1 MLVVNTSTQL
11 PLAFANETDGAVA
24 VTRKRLTQVPPADG
38 ERYGLIVAETPTEW
52 DKDGGRLRRLIETKG
67 KCYVIIAPAALLQHT
82 APEIQAVGRALS
94 TRTRSV
100 KEASPTGDAAPP
112 EDFLAGFVHKKLRAF
127 VRTFG
132 ESGGRDLYGFL
143 MKEVERPL
151 IEFALAETQGNQRRA
166 AELLGMNRNTL
177 RKRMQ
182 ECHVVVK
189 EKTARPRAR
198 AR

>member
-11 PLAFANETDGAVA
+11 PLAFSNETDGSVA
-24 VTRKRLTQVPPADG
+24 VTRKRLAQVPPADG

-67 KCYVIIAPAALLQHT
+67 KSYVIMAPAALLQHT
-82 APEIQAVGRALS
+82 AVEIQAVGRALS

-100 KEASPTGDAAPP
+100 KETSPTGDAPP

-189 EKTARPRAR
+189 EKKPRAR
-198 AR
+198 ARAR